1 METID
6 WEDIYI
12 QLYAYTDQLLKTKV
26 WFRKAGANSY
36 LKGKQVHDYI
46 SEAIE
51 KYLRNPEKY
60 DPKYNRSLV
69 NYLKKHI
76 IRTLVGNDSRSVENK
91 ISDDI
96 FSFDVDGKD
105 EDDQYSGLDS
115 LLPYA
120 EAYFDQEI
128 DYDKACAYVRS
139 ELGDDEAAIKI
150 FDDRCEGVKRRQ
162 TIEFHEMSDID
173 YDNGMKRLHTVLKRT
188 AVKYDLT
195 IQK

>member
-1 METID
+1 MEIID

-12 QLYAYTDQLLKTKV
+12 QLYAFTDQLLKTKA
-26 WFRKAGANSY
+26 WFRKAGTDSY

-60 DPKYNRSLV
+60 EPKYNRSLV
-69 NYLKKHI
+69 NYLKMHI
-76 IRTLVGNDSRSVENK
+76 IRTLVGNDARSVENRT
-91 ISDDI
+91 SDDI
-96 FSFDVDGKD
+96 FSISVDNNDKD
-105 EDDQYSGLDS
+105 DLDSGLDTM
-115 LLPYA
+115 LPYA

-128 DYDKACAYVRS
+128 DYNKACAYVRS
-139 ELGDDEAAIKI
+139 ELSNDEVAIKI
-150 FDDRCEGVKRRQ
+150 FEDRCEGFKRRQ
-162 TIEFHEMSDID
+162 TIETHKMSEAE

-195 IQK
+195 I